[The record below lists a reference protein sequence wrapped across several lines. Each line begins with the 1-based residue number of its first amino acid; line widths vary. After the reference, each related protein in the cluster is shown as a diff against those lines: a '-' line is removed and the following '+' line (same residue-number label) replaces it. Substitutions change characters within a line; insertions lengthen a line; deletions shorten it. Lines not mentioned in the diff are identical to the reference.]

1 LVCSI
6 DIFCCTGADLLI
18 SVIGRVVRRSTAV
31 WSQKCLVACMYTVN
45 TDHTCS
51 VTQDDASHLLIG
63 ILRRNRRKEG
73 VIIIVRE
80 NSGVGVD
87 DLWRRLVVVRW

>member
-1 LVCSI
+1 MFDFGLDWFPFGFGLVCSI

-45 TDHTCS
+45 TDHTCCY
-51 VTQDDASHLLIG
+51 TG
-63 ILRRNRRKEG
+63 
-73 VIIIVRE
+73 
-80 NSGVGVD
+80 
-87 DLWRRLVVVRW
+87 